1 MERTVTVT
9 GRGEARV
16 VPDRARLYVAVVHH
30 APGVVEA
37 IAGVD
42 SGMEAAGRVAR
53 RFTTED
59 RIASRGLHVR
69 SHFDHQGRGSG
80 FEASHDLVIECDD
93 LTTAGELV
101 TALAEAV
108 GERLRIHSIG
118 LEASDPGPATVAAR
132 EAAFADARSR
142 AEHLAGLGEAELG
155 AVVSM
160 SEGGAQVPLAAESF
174 TEASLSSVR
183 FEPGES
189 AVQATVTV
197 TWLLA

>member
-1 MERTVTVT
+1 MKRTVTVT

-16 VPDRARLYVAVVHH
+16 VPDRARLFVAVVHH

-37 IAGVD
+37 MAGVD
-42 SGMEAAGRVAR
+42 SGMEVASQVAR
-53 RFTTED
+53 QFTTED

-69 SHFDHQGRGSG
+69 SHYGHEGRASG

-118 LEASDPGPATVAAR
+118 LEPSDPGPATAAAR
-132 EAAFADARSR
+132 EAAFADARHR
-142 AEHLAGLGEAELG
+142 AEHLAGLGAVELG
-155 AVVSM
+155 ALVSM
-160 SEGGAQVPLAAESF
+160 SEGGGQVPLAAESL
-174 TEASLSSVR
+174 TEASLSAVR